1 MWKLKFVAI
10 RNEVLTDL
18 KERLLKKKQ
27 KLRNNEYYN
36 MQETFDDLYKM
47 SCDGVKFDNL
57 IQLITQ
63 DENQKTSYRHVNIS
77 TKEC

>member
-1 MWKLKFVAI
+1 
-10 RNEVLTDL
+10 
-18 KERLLKKKQ
+18 
-27 KLRNNEYYN
+27 